1 MHRDRTDGHLICYDI
16 PKLLQDSAPQPIKDI
31 LAARKYL
38 GVPSNGQLDGT
49 EGKEKILKKLNQ
61 RIGLISTKADSI
73 NEAKIAHN
81 MMVCQVATFSPICI
95 NFSLRKCATQRT
107 KPFLSARSF
116 FPVCSLFL
124 TNLTGRR
131 SRRGLETLIL
141 IINRIRNVHIIHLL

>member
-1 MHRDRTDGHLICYDI
+1 MGKNVRKCTVFLYKIPEDAFIPEFTSVAWSYDSQGPVKGSIKVVVMRRDRTDGHLICYDI

-49 EGKEKILKKLNQ
+49 GGKEKILKKLNQ

-95 NFSLRKCATQRT
+95 NFSLRECA
-107 KPFLSARSF
+107 
-116 FPVCSLFL
+116 
-124 TNLTGRR
+124 
-131 SRRGLETLIL
+131 
-141 IINRIRNVHIIHLL
+141 